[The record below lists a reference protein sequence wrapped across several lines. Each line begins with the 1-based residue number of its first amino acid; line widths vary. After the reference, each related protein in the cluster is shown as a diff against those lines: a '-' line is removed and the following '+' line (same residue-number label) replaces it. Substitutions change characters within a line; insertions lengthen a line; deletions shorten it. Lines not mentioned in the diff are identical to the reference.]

1 MSYLIPTFDELF
13 NLMLTDYQNKG
24 FDIDEDALANLKAA
38 CMTSALWGAYKHQEY
53 IEKQIWPDTADTE
66 GLEHH
71 ASIKGL
77 TRNTNET
84 DSEFLA
90 RLLDDYRKPAAGG
103 NKYDYPKWAL
113 EVTNVKKAYCFPVAW
128 GTGTVDVV
136 IFADPV
142 ATGSEIPS
150 SHTKNGVNTSVVA
163 FKLVDSAADFT
174 PVRKGDK
181 ALNDTLSTEATV
193 LDVEDQY
200 TLLLDLDIFTATPQN
215 YTIKSLVKQT
225 QEHITDVRP
234 VNARL
239 ATVRAPSILTQNVTM
254 SVSGLTAT
262 EKALVQADIESYMN
276 N

>member
-1 MSYLIPTFDELF
+1 
-13 NLMLTDYQNKG
+13 
-24 FDIDEDALANLKAA
+24 
-38 CMTSALWGAYKHQEY
+38 
-53 IEKQIWPDTADTE
+53 
-66 GLEHH
+66 
-71 ASIKGL
+71 
-77 TRNTNET
+77 
-84 DSEFLA
+84 
-90 RLLDDYRKPAAGG
+90 
-103 NKYDYPKWAL
+103 
-113 EVTNVKKAYCFPVAW
+113 VTNVKKAYCFPVAW

-174 PVRKGDK
+174 PVQKGDK

-200 TLLLDLDIFTATPQN
+200 TLLLDLDIFTGTPQN

-262 EKALVQADIESYMN
+262 EKTLVQADIEAYMN
-276 N
+276 SLKPGQTLYLSMLTSMAIVRGATNASVSVPAADVVPATYEAIRPGTVSIT

>member
-103 NKYDYPKWAL
+103 Y
-113 EVTNVKKAYCFPVAW
+113 
-128 GTGTVDVV
+128 
-136 IFADPV
+136 
-142 ATGSEIPS
+142 
-150 SHTKNGVNTSVVA
+150 
-163 FKLVDSAADFT
+163 
-174 PVRKGDK
+174 
-181 ALNDTLSTEATV
+181 
-193 LDVEDQY
+193 
-200 TLLLDLDIFTATPQN
+200 
-215 YTIKSLVKQT
+215 
-225 QEHITDVRP
+225 
-234 VNARL
+234 
-239 ATVRAPSILTQNVTM
+239 
-254 SVSGLTAT
+254 
-262 EKALVQADIESYMN
+262 
-276 N
+276 